1 MCSVLH
7 QLSPGFK
14 EWAAYDRMKDKV
26 KDDLNLG
33 RKVVRSFQ
41 VSALVGKW
49 SVSTHTAAEQK

>member
-14 EWAAYDRMKDKV
+14 EWAAYDRMDKV

-41 VSALVGKW
+41 VCALVGKW
-49 SVSTHTAAEQK
+49 SVSTYTAAEQK